1 MAAPATDSGPLTA
14 RDPASGAPVLRV
26 EGRVRTAGP
35 QGCWAGLDGC
45 RSGWVLAIVTAD
57 GRRRSV
63 TVTRVGTI
71 TSAFDELRARQA
83 SLTGIDMP
91 IGLPDDGNRPADRA
105 ARALLGPRRSTVF
118 PTPSRVVLDAVDY
131 PDALARSRAA
141 TGVGLSKQAW
151 NLMPKIA
158 ELDRVVTPTDEDHLF
173 EVHPELA
180 FLRLAGGVVAEP
192 KKTPAGRARRVS
204 LLQQAC
210 GLTDDDAGRLA
221 RGLPGAGVAIDDVL
235 VAVAVALSARSLA
248 TGTGTVLGD
257 GGRDGRGLVMR
268 ICF

>member
-1 MAAPATDSGPLTA
+1 VTGDASGDPPGRAAPLHA
-14 RDPASGAPVLRV
+14 

-45 RSGWVLAIVTAD
+45 RSGWVIAIVTAD

-63 TVTRVGTI
+63 TVTRVGTLA
-71 TSAFDELRARQA
+71 SALDEISARQA
-83 SLTGIDMP
+83 SATGIDMP
-91 IGLPDDGNRPADRA
+91 IGLPDDGHRPADRA

-118 PTPSRVVLDAVDY
+118 PTPARAVLDAVDY

-151 NLMPKIA
+151 NLVPKIT
-158 ELDRVVTPTDEDHLF
+158 ELDRAVTPSDEDHLF

-180 FLRLAGGVVAEP
+180 FLRLAGDVVGEP
-192 KKTPAGRARRVS
+192 KKTAAGRARRVS

-210 GLTDDDAGRLA
+210 GLTDGDAGRLG
-221 RGLPGAGVAIDDVL
+221 RGLREAGVAVDDVL
-235 VAVAVALSARSLA
+235 DAVAVALSACALA
-248 TGTGTVLGD
+248 AGTATVLGD
-257 GGRDGRGLVMR
+257 GSRDRRGLVMR